1 MRQAV
6 LLLIA
11 CASLVLAGCGFSLPQ
26 QTKLNEAMPEI
37 IVTGSYHHPFYKM
50 VVQKLRLSG
59 VTVISQNSP
68 TIPRNGDIPSLMIP
82 SPSVSNQVASVD
94 SRAQALER
102 TIIVRAAAT
111 LLIPNHRPILMRN
124 SLTRHAL
131 DKSGQ
136 NLASHNEI
144 NILINETYDEL
155 SSQLVM
161 RLGYLGRQ
169 SDPDARIPQPE
180 ELVLVPSEG
189 DDPSS
194 LNIHTSGYE
203 GMTLIEALKAQDS
216 AEKAAATEIPL
227 DNLNNGL
234 NVLDHQPQL
243 PKVAPKL
250 LHEAPEDL
258 NI

>member
-6 LLLIA
+6 LILIT
-11 CASLVLAGCGFSLPQ
+11 CVSFVLAGCGFSLPH
-26 QTKLNEAMPEI
+26 QTKLSEAMPEI
-37 IVTGSYHHPFYKM
+37 VVTGSYHHPFYKM

-59 VTVISQNSP
+59 VNVISQNSP
-68 TIPRNGDIPSLMIP
+68 TVPKDADLPSLMIP
-82 SPSVSNQVASVD
+82 SPSVSNRVASVD
-94 SRAQALER
+94 SRAQTLER
-102 TIIVRAAAT
+102 AIIVRAAAT
-111 LLIPNHRPILMRN
+111 LLIPNHRPIVMRN
-124 SLTRHAL
+124 SLTRQVL

-144 NILINETYDEL
+144 NIVINETYDEL

-161 RLGYLGRQ
+161 RLSYLGRQ
-169 SDPDARIPQPE
+169 SDPDARVPQPG

-189 DDPSS
+189 DDPES
-194 LNIHTSGYE
+194 IEIQTSGYV
-203 GMTLIEALKAQDS
+203 GMTLIEALKAQDT
-216 AEKAAATEIPL
+216 AEKATSSEVSL
-227 DNLNNGL
+227 DNLNNGQDVL
-234 NVLDHQPQL
+234 NHRPQL